1 MGKFAIFVQHLVGG
15 GGTQLPSN
23 PLIHLAKTKKSGYVG
38 LQTLDIRKGLAAI
51 KKIRISGVFYCSIPS
66 YNPNFWDVCQTTK

>member
-1 MGKFAIFVQHLVGG
+1 MGKFAISVQHLVGGG

-51 KKIRISGVFYCSIPS
+51 
-66 YNPNFWDVCQTTK
+66 